1 MLPEYQV
8 TRKLSSRSY
17 LPLIIAS
24 ILTFLLVPVAHA
36 AGPGVHGRVMGRDQ
50 DGGFAGLVGGANIE
64 FKNQAGSVV
73 ARTTA
78 SPHGYYKVD
87 LPPGQY
93 VFSVKAAGYKDE
105 DAGRGV
111 RLKLSEGYSVL
122 HFSLTK
128 GENDPNRD
136 ESQANEQEPVGVGR
150 LHGRVFE
157 KTPNGPI
164 GIAKALVTLRKQGS
178 SELVRVVTKGP
189 RKDEKD
195 TGAYEVI
202 LEEGVWWASVSARGY
217 RPLLPDTNNKVEAI
231 VIVAD
236 GDAKRD
242 FVLTR
247 HQPETPTDQGIKG
260 MVRMLNQDGK
270 AIRSPKIELQ
280 ILSLPSGKEISETTA
295 PDNAGGFRQELSKGR
310 YRVIAKAPG
319 YKTAKSPVTFVFRGR
334 YSRVNLTLKPITEP
348 VQPDVQI
355 AEVDEQEVTPDEPE
369 VMDDQQDDAAPHPIQ
384 VLVRVFDA
392 AKKRPLPNAKVLLRR
407 PGQSLADA
415 ARGVTN
421 AQGELGLKV
430 NGAGDCAVLAQA
442 NGYRPGGVK
451 LRLTQ
456 GLNRANIPLSLPSV
470 QPPADTRTDETD
482 TERDPTP
489 TRRPFEI
496 AVYDAKT
503 RKPLPK
509 TTVQLIHRP
518 ARGMLSGVAV
528 RRATD
533 LRGEVQVEIPG
544 GAYNVSASRPG
555 YLPWSQQMTLDPR
568 KYRISIAM
576 RSQPQVTPGADEQ
589 VDPSNDQPASD
600 PSEAIVTVSGR
611 VYYTSTSGSLTLRRP
626 SITGMMTKPSA
637 VGVPG
642 VKLIWRRLDSSS
654 SPSKSAMTAARVGYR
669 VPLRSSSTSTTSGS
683 SGRYSIR
690 LPEGRYQV
698 QIVPPQ
704 GYRAARDSEIVLVR
718 RSMSE
723 KNFLLARGVR
733 PVDPDSGRPSGGGSA
748 DPQPQT
754 ARVIGYVRALS
765 GGKLIPYKGA
775 SVLCTGS
782 GGTRK
787 TVSGPGG
794 QFTLDQMRAGTYRVA
809 VSARGYKSATAT
821 VSVPARS
828 NKPLSLTLVPTASQ
842 SEMKPPRGGSPNQHV
857 QPLNRVTPQLLNRF
871 STDNRPTHS
880 AASSSRKPNSASSQ
894 QTLYVVEYRQR
905 KTRTSWRKFAE
916 YRNRSQAYAA
926 LQSLQK
932 KYRSPEWEHRVRE
945 ARSNAGG
952 QSQLQPTMQ
961 LRQPT
966 SSQLKPRSFRA
977 VPGLR

>member
-1 MLPEYQV
+1 M
-8 TRKLSSRSY
+8 S
-17 LPLIIAS
+17 
-24 ILTFLLVPVAHA
+24 FLLVPVAQA

-78 SPHGYYKVD
+78 SPHGYYKAD

-93 VFSVKAAGYKDE
+93 LFSVKAAGYKDE

-136 ESQANEQEPVGVGR
+136 ESQASEQERVGVGR

-164 GIAKALVTLRKQGS
+164 GIAKALVTLRKEGS
-178 SELVRVVTKGP
+178 SELVRVVTSGRGKT
-189 RKDEKD
+189 DD
-195 TGAYEVI
+195 NTGSYEVV
-202 LEEGVWWASVSARGY
+202 LEEGVWWASVSARGFQ
-217 RPLLPDTNNKVEAI
+217 PLLPDTNNKAEAI

-236 GDAKRD
+236 GDAERD

-260 MVRMLNQDGK
+260 IVRVMSQDGN
-270 AIRSPKIELQ
+270 IVREPKLQ
-280 ILSLPSGKEISETTA
+280 LEILSLPSGKEISETTA
-295 PDNAGGFRQELSKGR
+295 PDNAGGFRQELPKGR
-310 YRVIAKAPG
+310 YRVIAKAAG
-319 YKTAKSPVTFVFRGR
+319 YKTAKSPVIYVFRGR
-334 YSRVNLTLKPITEP
+334 YSRVNLTLKPIAEP

-355 AEVDEQEVTPDEPE
+355 AEVDDQDVTPDEPE
-369 VMDDQQDDAAPHPIQ
+369 VMDDQQDDVAPQPIQ

-415 ARGVTN
+415 VRGVTN

-451 LRLTQ
+451 LRLAQ

-470 QPPADTRTDETD
+470 QPPADTQPAETEP
-482 TERDPTP
+482 EREPTP

-496 AVYDAKT
+496 IVFDAKT

-528 RRATD
+528 RRTTD
-533 LRGEVQVEIPG
+533 LRGEVRLEIPG
-544 GAYNVSASRPG
+544 GAYDISANRPG

-576 RSQPQVTPGADEQ
+576 RSQPHVTPGRDEQ
-589 VDPSNDQPASD
+589 TGPSNDLPDPRPSD
-600 PSEAIVTVSGR
+600 AIVTVSGR
-611 VYYTSTSGSLTLRRP
+611 VYYMSTSGSLTLRRP
-626 SITGMMTKPSA
+626 SIPGMTTKPSA

-669 VPLRSSSTSTTSGS
+669 VPLRSSSSSTTSGS

-704 GYRAARDSEIVLVR
+704 GYRAARDSETVLVR
-718 RSMSE
+718 RGMSE

-754 ARVIGYVRALS
+754 ARVVGYVRALS

-794 QFTLDQMRAGTYRVA
+794 QFALDQMRTGTYRVA
-809 VSARGYKSATAT
+809 VSARGYKPATAT
-821 VSVPARS
+821 VAVPARS
-828 NKPLSLTLVPTASQ
+828 KKPLSLTLVPIVSQ
-842 SEMKPPRGGSPNQHV
+842 NETKPPRGGSSGQRV

-871 STDNRPTHS
+871 STDNRLSHA

-894 QTLYVVEYRQR
+894 QTLYIVEYRQR
-905 KTRTSWRKFAE
+905 KTRTAWRKFAE
-916 YRNRSQAYAA
+916 YRNRSQAYSA

-945 ARSNAGG
+945 ARSGAGG
-952 QSQLQPTMQ
+952 QSQSSSTMQ
-961 LRQPT
+961 LRRPT
-966 SSQLKPRSFRA
+966 SPQLNLRSFRA

>member
-1 MLPEYQV
+1 
-8 TRKLSSRSY
+8 
-17 LPLIIAS
+17 
-24 ILTFLLVPVAHA
+24 
-36 AGPGVHGRVMGRDQ
+36 MGRDQ

-64 FKNQAGSVV
+64 FKNQAGNVV
-73 ARTTA
+73 ARTAA

-93 VFSVKAAGYKDE
+93 FFSVKADGYKDE

-122 HFSLTK
+122 HFSLTR
-128 GENDPNRD
+128 GENEPNRD
-136 ESQANEQEPVGVGR
+136 ESQPAEQDPVGVGR

-157 KTPNGPI
+157 RTPNGPI
-164 GIAKALVTLRKQGS
+164 GIAKALVTLRKEGS
-178 SELVRVVTKGP
+178 SELVRVVTRGRGKT
-189 RKDEKD
+189 DD
-195 TGAYEVI
+195 NTGGYEVV

-217 RPLLPDTNNKVEAI
+217 QPLLPDTNNKAEAI

-260 MVRMLNQDGK
+260 MVRALNQDGK
-270 AIRSPKIELQ
+270 TVRAPNVQLQ
-280 ILSLPSGKEISETTA
+280 ILSLPSGKEISESTA
-295 PDNAGGFRQELSKGR
+295 PDNAGGFTQELPKGR

-334 YSRVNLTLKPITEP
+334 YSRVNLTLKPITER

-355 AEVDEQEVTPDEPE
+355 AEVDDQQVTPDEPD
-369 VMDDQQDDAAPHPIQ
+369 VMVDEQESDAPKPIE
-384 VLVRVFDA
+384 VLVRVYDA

-407 PGQSLADA
+407 PGQSLAA
-415 ARGVTN
+415 AVRGVTN

-451 LRLTQ
+451 LRLAQ
-456 GLNRANIPLSLPSV
+456 GLNRANIPLSPSSV
-470 QPPADTRTDETD
+470 QPPADPQPGGTD

-496 AVYDAKT
+496 TVYDAKT

-509 TTVQLIHRP
+509 TSVQLIHRP
-518 ARGMLSGVAV
+518 TGGMLSGVAV
-528 RRATD
+528 RRTTD
-533 LRGEVQVEIPG
+533 LRGEVQLEIPG
-544 GAYNVSASRPG
+544 GAYDVSASRNG
-555 YLPWSQQMTLDPR
+555 YLPWNQRMTLDPR

-576 RSQPQVTPGADEQ
+576 RNQPRPTPGTDEQ
-589 VDPSNDQPASD
+589 VSPPTDERDPNPTD
-600 PSEAIVTVSGR
+600 AIVTVSGR
-611 VYYTSTSGSLTLRRP
+611 VYYMSTSGSLSLRRP
-626 SITGMMTKPSA
+626 GIGGMTTKPSP

-642 VKLIWRRLDSSS
+642 VKLIWRRLDSSVPS
-654 SPSKSAMTAARVGYR
+654 SKSAMSGLRVGYR
-669 VPLRSSSTSTTSGS
+669 VPLRSSSASTTSGS

-690 LPEGRYQV
+690 LPEGRYQA
-698 QIVPPQ
+698 QIIPPQ
-704 GYRAARDSEIVLVR
+704 GYRATRDSEIVVVR
-718 RSMSE
+718 RGMSE
-723 KNFLLARGVR
+723 KNFLLSRGVR
-733 PVDPDSGRPSGGGSA
+733 PIDPDSGRPNGGDSA

-754 ARVIGYVRALS
+754 ARVVGYVRAMS

-782 GGTRK
+782 RGTRK

-794 QFTLDQMRAGTYRVA
+794 QFALDQLRTGTYRVA
-809 VSARGYKSATAT
+809 VSARGYKPATAT
-821 VSVPARS
+821 VAVPVRS
-828 NKPLSLTLVPTASQ
+828 KTPLSFTLVPVVSQ
-842 SEMKPPRGGSPNQHV
+842 SEMKPPRGGSSSQHV

-871 STDNRPTHS
+871 STDNRPSHS
-880 AASSSRKPNSASSQ
+880 AASSGRKPTSASSQ
-894 QTLYVVEYRQR
+894 QTLYIVEYRQR
-905 KTRTSWRKFAE
+905 KTRSAWRRFAE

-926 LQSLQK
+926 LQNLQK
-932 KYRSPEWEHRVRE
+932 RYRAPEWEHRVRE
-945 ARSNAGG
+945 DRSSTGG
-952 QSQLQPTMQ
+952 QSHGQLHRPA
-961 LRQPT
+961 
-966 SSQLKPRSFRA
+966 SSQLNLRTFRA
-977 VPGLR
+977 MPGLR